1 MELEFRRYPKLIFNY
16 ANSIRRKHVRQ
27 KLFFNGKLFFLFR
40 KLTKQQQLIQKE
52 ISYLVQYVDIK
63 QSNE

>member
-1 MELEFRRYPKLIFNY
+1 MNGIKFLRYHVLIFNY
-16 ANSIRRKHVRQ
+16 ANSIRQKHVLLTA
-27 KLFFNGKLFFLFR
+27 KLKIR
-40 KLTKQQQLIQKE
+40 KLTKQQQRIQRE

>member
-1 MELEFRRYPKLIFNY
+1 MNGIKFLRYHVLIFNY
-16 ANSIRRKHVRQ
+16 ANSIRQKHVLLTA
-27 KLFFNGKLFFLFR
+27 KLKKQIR
-40 KLTKQQQLIQKE
+40 KLTKQQQLIQRE

>member
-1 MELEFRRYPKLIFNY
+1 MNGIKFLRYHVLIFNY
-16 ANSIRRKHVRQ
+16 ANSIRQKHVLLTA
-27 KLFFNGKLFFLFR
+27 KLKIR
-40 KLTKQQQLIQKE
+40 KLTKQQQLIQRE

>member
-1 MELEFRRYPKLIFNY
+1 M
-16 ANSIRRKHVRQ
+16 ANC
-27 KLFFNGKLFFLFR
+27 FFLFR